1 MNNAMGIAMSR
12 EGIESK
18 IISHTFI
25 SLAKKAKTK
34 PETTIGK
41 NRPES

>member
-1 MNNAMGIAMSR
+1 MSGDR
-12 EGIESK
+12 DIESK

-34 PETTIGK
+34 QPTTIK
-41 NRPES
+41 KIARIAKKTSY

>member
-1 MNNAMGIAMSR
+1 V
-12 EGIESK
+12 SK

-34 PETTIGK
+34 PETTVGK
-41 NRPES
+41 NSLNRQKQVV